1 MSSWDA
7 ALLDLEDPDGLVG
20 IARERRLVLE
30 DSAGPQW
37 VDLCWVDEV
46 ALSLIDLATARRQDL
61 TIAYPAPAG
70 QVAVLL
76 AAQLLI
82 RQFVNGNHQSSV
94 GIVTADTT
102 MATRTWNALRIS
114 TTGAR
119 VPISQ
124 VFPVFR
130 TNPEGDSPGGARRL
144 QGVII
149 GQACKGWPVDHL
161 VVDRLAG
168 PVRIMSQQAS
178 IEIVA
183 DPVDPALRKAE
194 ADGRAIWGWSE
205 AALAAGR
212 ALEEIAGH
220 TVPFSIASD
229 RLATMGAGVDVRLTV
244 ARHPEAEA
252 AVARCRE
259 DLRVLRSMAPQRTD
273 RHLER
278 GLAAGWHHL
287 TTLASLPCRPSRFDQ
302 FCGFPPMAA
311 RPTRGFGD
319 ELMVWAGTLSDDFAE
334 IGSILASDI
343 ADLRAALEL
352 GNPFEEMLGTIHS
365 SREECLVVTR
375 TRTGAHALLDSLGL
389 PTTTDRAGSMT
400 IRPIGQLHRHGTWPK
415 AVFVGEPSPWDW
427 HRVLSGLA
435 PVVEVLTLGTQSA
448 EGCARA
454 IESVRAAAEH
464 WGADA
469 EHDRAWRAVVGSAP
483 PPQLSGGTSQP
494 RRPVVVADGAEY
506 VPEPDPFESLSSL
519 FDLDPLEF
527 GGEGPIRGI
536 ARETDQGGWTAT
548 VPAVAVVTDHGRLL
562 LEIGRPVDVREG
574 PKIVERRP
582 ETLERG
588 AILLVGRRQGRVGLL
603 EALEERLGHRPDL
616 LAARYLLDHYRRVVR
631 TRWPASGFTIAA
643 LHRAMTDLGCDK
655 TSAAVRS
662 WVTEGTM
669 APQHID
675 DLERLNRALDLG
687 MSDVQLREL
696 FAGVQRR
703 RGFRRA
709 AGRALAAAARDSTV
723 VADADTVDS
732 ETGLSIADL
741 RDAVVEAVVL
751 EVSPCE
757 DPVPVTLL
765 GTLEDG

>member
-1 MSSWDA
+1 MRSWDA

-30 DSAGPQW
+30 DSAGPRW

-46 ALSLIDLATARRQDL
+46 ALSLIDLTTVHRQDL

-76 AAQLLI
+76 AAQLLL
-82 RQFVNGNHQSSV
+82 RQFVQGNHQSSV

-102 MATRTWNALRIS
+102 MATRTWNAVRIS

-130 TNPEGDSPGGARRL
+130 ASPEGDSPGGARRL

-161 VVDRLAG
+161 IVDRLAG
-168 PVRIMSQQAS
+168 PVRITSQQAS

-183 DPVDPALRKAE
+183 DPTDPALRKAE
-194 ADGRAIWGWSE
+194 AGGRPIWGWSE
-205 AALAAGR
+205 AALATGR
-212 ALEEIAGH
+212 TLEERAPH
-220 TVPFSIASD
+220 TVPFSIAAE
-229 RLATMGAGVDVRLTV
+229 RLDTMASGIDVRLTV
-244 ARHPEAEA
+244 ARHPQAEA
-252 AVARCRE
+252 AVARARE

-278 GLAAGWHHL
+278 GLSAGWHHL
-287 TTLASLPCRPSRFDQ
+287 TTLASLPCRPSRFDR
-302 FCGFPPMAA
+302 FCGFPPLAA
-311 RPTRGFGD
+311 RSTRGFGD
-319 ELMVWAGTLSDDFAE
+319 ELAVWAGTLSEDFAE
-334 IGSILASDI
+334 IGSILASDV

-352 GNPFEEMLGTIHS
+352 GNPFEDMLGSIHAS
-365 SREECLVVTR
+365 GDECLVVTR

-389 PTTTDRAGSMT
+389 PPTSDRAGSMT
-400 IRPIGQLHRHGTWPK
+400 IRPIGQLHRHGTWRK

-435 PVVEVLTLGTQSA
+435 PVVEILTLGSQSA
-448 EGCARA
+448 EGCASA
-454 IESVRAAAEH
+454 IESVRAAADH
-464 WGADA
+464 WGADPVH
-469 EHDRAWRAVVGSAP
+469 ERAWRAVVGSAP
-483 PPQLSGGTSQP
+483 PSQLSVGPSPP
-494 RRPVVVADGAEY
+494 RRTVVVADGAEHT
-506 VPEPDPFESLSSL
+506 PEPDPFECLSSL

-536 ARETDQGGWTAT
+536 ARETDREGWTAT
-548 VPAVAVVTDHGRLL
+548 VPAVSVVTDHGRLL
-562 LEIGRPVDVREG
+562 LEVGRPVDVRDG
-574 PKIVERRP
+574 PKLIERLP
-582 ETLERG
+582 ETLEPG
-588 AILLVGRRQGRVGLL
+588 AILLIGRQQGRVGLL

-616 LAARYLLDHYRRVVR
+616 LAARYLLDHYRRLVR
-631 TRWPASGFTIAA
+631 ARWRESSLTIAA
-643 LHRAMTDLGCDK
+643 LHRAMAEIGCDK
-655 TSAAVRS
+655 TSHAVRS
-662 WVTEGTM
+662 WVTDGTM

-675 DLERLNRALDLG
+675 DLERLNSALSLG
-687 MSDVQLREL
+687 MSAVQIREL

-709 AGRALAAAARDSTV
+709 AGRALASAARDATV
-723 VADADTVDS
+723 VADADHIDS

-751 EVSPCE
+751 KVTPRD
-757 DPVPVTLL
+757 DPVSLTLI